1 MLGGLTVETI
11 ERTVQMFLDE
21 MHHVGYGTDRL
32 KTAASVLDRLCACHS
47 TANCPHLNKE
57 LTERYVDTL
66 REKLNNTPTGQRYA
80 QEQILIIRIFLG
92 FVDTGK
98 ITEVRYTLPRIPV
111 PDEFA
116 RAIDEYVDEI
126 VVTPSQRKS
135 RSWAPRRYA
144 FWLSQH
150 GVTSFHE
157 VTIANLRAYIIDEAA
172 NLKSKTI
179 PSLRVEMRKFHIWL
193 HSNGY
198 IDSTYEE
205 LFDFQAAIKNK
216 IHPAAPPDDVAKAI
230 SQIDR
235 SAAMG
240 KRNYA
245 AIMLGVVLGL
255 RGCDVRALQLTDIN
269 WNEGEIRIS
278 QSKTGKPLAL
288 PLTSDVGEAL
298 RDYILIRRPHFDDP
312 HVFLRHKPPVGQ
324 IKSGSTFGGAYTQY
338 MRMAGLDGPGGFYQ
352 LRRAEGKN
360 LVVSGTPVTTVA
372 QILGHTDIAN
382 TKQYIA
388 LDTSSLKI
396 CALSF
401 DGIEP
406 RGWKL

>member
-1 MLGGLTVETI
+1 METI
-11 ERTVQMFLDE
+11 EQTVQMFLNE
-21 MHHVGYGTDRL
+21 MHRVGYGTDRL
-32 KTAASVLDRLCACHS
+32 STAASVLERLCAYHS
-47 TANCPHLNKE
+47 AVNRLHLDRK
-57 LTERYVDTL
+57 LTEKYVDAL
-66 REKLNNTPTGQRYA
+66 REKLNGDPSGQRYA
-80 QEQILIIRIFLG
+80 QREILNIRIFLG

-98 ITEVRYTLPRIPV
+98 IIDTRYTLPRIPV
-111 PDEFA
+111 PDEFSEV
-116 RAIDEYVDEI
+116 IDKYVDETAI
-126 VVTPSQRKS
+126 TPSQKKS

-150 GVTSFHE
+150 GVTSFHG
-157 VTIANLRAYIIDEAA
+157 VSIANLRAYIIDENA

-193 HSNGY
+193 HNNGY

-230 SQIDR
+230 TQIDR
-235 SAAMG
+235 STALG
-240 KRNYA
+240 KRDYA

-255 RGCDVRALQLTDIN
+255 RGCDVRALHLTDIN
-269 WNEGEIRIS
+269 WREGEIRIS

-288 PLTSDVGEAL
+288 PLTCDVGEAL
-298 RDYILIRRPHFDDP
+298 RDYILNGRPHFDDP
-312 HVFLRHKPPVGQ
+312 HVFLRHKAPVGP
-324 IKSGSTFGGAYTQY
+324 IKSGGTFGEAYTKY
-338 MRMAGLDGPGGFYQ
+338 MKLAGLDGPGGFYQ

-360 LVVSGTPVTTVA
+360 LVVSGTPVTVVA
-372 QILGHTDIAN
+372 QILGHTDITN

-388 LDTSSLKI
+388 LDTGSLKN

-406 RGWKL
+406 RGWKS

>member
-1 MLGGLTVETI
+1 MEKI
-11 ERTVQMFLDE
+11 ERTVEMFLDE
-21 MHHVGYGTDRL
+21 MHRVGYGTERL
-32 KTAASVLDRLCACHS
+32 KTAASVLERLCVYHS
-47 TANCPHLNKE
+47 TSNCPNLNRE
-57 LTERYVDTL
+57 LTERYVDAL
-66 REKLNNTPTGQRYA
+66 REKLKNTPTGQRYA
-80 QEQILIIRIFLG
+80 QEQLLIIRIFLG
-92 FVDTGK
+92 FVDAGK

-111 PDEFA
+111 PDEFSKV
-116 RAIDEYVDEI
+116 IDEYVSETA
-126 VVTPSQRKS
+126 VTPSQKKS

-150 GVTSFHE
+150 GVASFHE
-157 VTIANLRAYIIDEAA
+157 VTIANLRAYIIDEAT

-179 PSLRVEMRKFHIWL
+179 PSLRVETRKFHIWL
-193 HSNGY
+193 HNNGY

-205 LFDFQAAIKNK
+205 LFDFHAAINNK
-216 IHPAAPPDDVAKAI
+216 IYPAAPPDDVAKAI
-230 SQIDR
+230 AQIDR
-235 SAAMG
+235 STAMG
-240 KRNYA
+240 KRDYA

-269 WNEGEIRIS
+269 WREGEIRIS

-288 PLTSDVGEAL
+288 PLTGDVGEAL
-298 RDYILIRRPHFDDP
+298 RDYILNGRPHFDDP
-312 HVFLRHKPPVGQ
+312 HVFLRHKPPIGP
-324 IKSGSTFGGAYTQY
+324 IKSGSSFGDAYTQY
-338 MRMAGLDGPGGFYQ
+338 MRLAGLDGPGGFYQ

-382 TKQYIA
+382 TKQYIS
-388 LDTSSLKI
+388 LDTASLKV